1 MEDGYTKENKMKKY
15 TDFLYKMKKPLM
27 LLIFGYTIFSL
38 VGIFQIKLNTDF
50 SLFST
55 NDSKYEDELKD
66 LEISFG
72 NLNQIIVLVEHEDFD
87 DEVLNNLA
95 IIQSKIL
102 EISNVIEVQGVAPQ
116 SIMLNGVETDI
127 SEINAETIKA
137 YYSNFEEFSPLL
149 IKDDIYYSIFTV
161 FINDEF
167 NTNNV
172 NSVEDILAEHNYP
185 SYISGDTY
193 NQAKIT
199 DYIIKILLILPPLA
213 LLTILFVFRWQMKAF
228 KPTILSVLPAA
239 IGSIWTLGAVG
250 WFGNEV
256 SMLTAVV
263 PIFIIVIGSAD
274 GLHFMS
280 HFQDSIIDGN
290 DYKKS
295 TIKTLTIVGKPM
307 IVTTLTSMVGFLSL
321 LSMNT
326 SSIYDLAVF
335 SAIGILVAG
344 IATWLVLPLIL
355 SNELNVLPKNQSV
368 TKIDLSKPLKK
379 LWGKKSLILTSI
391 IVIVSIF
398 TARYINNEF
407 DMLMVYKDYT
417 EVAVNA
423 NKVQEVNG
431 GSIPLYIKY
440 TFEDETM
447 TLDNMN
453 EVNSFVSG
461 LNELAEV
468 NKVVNPYRLLDI
480 VYQVNNDGD
489 IPSDMVLNFL
499 YNNVSSDEAS
509 PINSLVSKTENSIRL
524 LVFPSNLE
532 NDTLKVIEGYAEINN
547 ASYTTGVQYLM
558 RDLNVNISSMQ
569 ITSIFIALG
578 IVLVMMIITLRS
590 LKVAVY
596 SLIPIVITVVS
607 LYGFL
612 GISGIALNITTVI
625 IFSITIGVGID
636 YAVHYSSVYKYYLNK
651 KYSKSEAVQLAY
663 DNSSRPIIA
672 NALGISLGLSI
683 MMFSPLNIHF
693 NVSVLMWVSMIV
705 SVIVTLS
712 LLPTILKGR
721 RDKDA

>member
-1 MEDGYTKENKMKKY
+1 MKKY
-15 TDFLYKMKKPLM
+15 TEFLYKMKKPLM
-27 LLIFGYTIFSL
+27 ALVFVYTIFSFI
-38 VGIFQIKLNTDF
+38 GIFQIKLNTDF

-66 LEISFG
+66 LELAFG
-72 NLNQIIVLVEHEDFD
+72 NLNQIIVLLEHEEFNDY
-87 DEVLNNLA
+87 VLNDLA
-95 IIQSKIL
+95 AIQSEMIQTP
-102 EISNVIEVQGVAPQ
+102 NVVEVQGVAPE
-116 SIMLNGVETDI
+116 SIMFNGIETNI
-127 SEINAETIKA
+127 SEINANQIKA
-137 YYSNFEEFSPLL
+137 YYSNFEEFSPL
-149 IKDDIYYSIFTV
+149 IVKEDTHYSVFTV
-161 FINDEF
+161 FINDDF
-167 NTNNV
+167 NAKNV
-172 NSVEDILAEHNYP
+172 NSLEDILSEYNYS

-193 NQAKIT
+193 NQTKIT

-228 KPTILSVLPAA
+228 KPTVLSVLPAA

-250 WFGNEV
+250 WLGNEV

-280 HFQDSIIDGN
+280 HFQDSIIEGYN
-290 DYKKS
+290 YKES

-326 SSIYDLAVF
+326 SSIYDLAIF

-355 SNELNVLPKNQSV
+355 SNELNVLPKKLEK
-368 TKIDLSKPLKK
+368 TKVDLSKPLKK
-379 LWGKKSLILTSI
+379 LWGNKTIILTTI
-391 IVIVSIF
+391 IVIVSLI
-398 TARYINNEF
+398 TSKYINNEF

-440 TFEDETM
+440 TFEDDTM
-447 TLDNMN
+447 SVDNMN
-453 EVNSFVSG
+453 EVNAFVNG
-461 LNELAEV
+461 LNQLPEV

-480 VYQVNNDGD
+480 IYNINNDGD
-489 IPSDMVLNFL
+489 IPSDMVLNIL

-524 LVFPSNLE
+524 LVFPTNLE
-532 NDTLKVIEGYAEINN
+532 NKTLEVIEDYAVDNN

-569 ITSIFIALG
+569 ITSILIALG
-578 IVLVMMIITLRS
+578 IVLLMMIITLRS
-590 LKVAVY
+590 IKIAIF
-596 SLIPIVITVVS
+596 SLIPIVITVVA

-636 YAVHYSSVYKYYLNK
+636 YAVHYSSVYKYYINK
-651 KYSKSEAVQLAY
+651 NHTKKEAVDLAY
-663 DNSSRPIIA
+663 NNSSRPIIA

-693 NVSVLMWVSMIV
+693 NVSVLMWVSMII

-712 LLPTILKGR
+712 LLPTILKGGT
-721 RDKDA
+721 DKNA

>member
-1 MEDGYTKENKMKKY
+1 MKKY
-15 TDFLYKMKKPLM
+15 TEFLYKMKKPLM
-27 LLIFGYTIFSL
+27 ALVFVYTIFSFI
-38 VGIFQIKLNTDF
+38 GIFQIKLNTDF

-66 LEISFG
+66 LELAFG
-72 NLNQIIVLVEHEDFD
+72 NLNQIIVLLEHEEFNDY
-87 DEVLNNLA
+87 VLNDLA
-95 IIQSKIL
+95 AIQSEMIQTP
-102 EISNVIEVQGVAPQ
+102 NVVEVQGVAPE
-116 SIMLNGVETDI
+116 SIMFNGIETNI
-127 SEINAETIKA
+127 SEINANQIKA
-137 YYSNFEEFSPLL
+137 YYSNFEEFSPL
-149 IKDDIYYSIFTV
+149 IVKEDTHYSVFTV
-161 FINDEF
+161 FINDDF
-167 NTNNV
+167 NAKNV
-172 NSVEDILAEHNYP
+172 NSLEDILSEYNYS

-193 NQAKIT
+193 NQTKIT

-228 KPTILSVLPAA
+228 KPTVLSVLPAA

-250 WFGNEV
+250 WLGNEV

-280 HFQDSIIDGN
+280 HFQDSIIEGYN
-290 DYKKS
+290 YKES

-326 SSIYDLAVF
+326 SSIYDLAIF

-355 SNELNVLPKNQSV
+355 SNELNVLPKKLEKTRV
-368 TKIDLSKPLKK
+368 DLSKPLKK
-379 LWGKKSLILTSI
+379 LWGNKTIILTTI
-391 IVIVSIF
+391 IVIVSLI
-398 TARYINNEF
+398 TSKYINNEF

-440 TFEDETM
+440 TFEDDTM
-447 TLDNMN
+447 SVDNMN
-453 EVNSFVSG
+453 EVNAFVNG
-461 LNELAEV
+461 LNQLPEV

-480 VYQVNNDGD
+480 IYNINNDGD
-489 IPSDMVLNFL
+489 IPSDMVLNIL

-524 LVFPSNLE
+524 LVFPTNLE
-532 NDTLKVIEGYAEINN
+532 NKTLEVIEDYAVDNN

-569 ITSIFIALG
+569 ITSILIALG
-578 IVLVMMIITLRS
+578 IVLLMMIITLRS
-590 LKVAVY
+590 IKIAIF
-596 SLIPIVITVVS
+596 SLIPIVITVVA

-636 YAVHYSSVYKYYLNK
+636 YAVHYSSVYKYYINK
-651 KYSKSEAVQLAY
+651 NHTKKEAVDLAY
-663 DNSSRPIIA
+663 NNSSRPIIA

-693 NVSVLMWVSMIV
+693 NVSVLMWVSMII

-712 LLPTILKGR
+712 LLPTILKGGT
-721 RDKDA
+721 DKNA